1 MEDDVHVL
9 LQRLAVFIADTE
21 SGLDDVAV
29 YRHHLLWEVGLDG
42 SQPIVKLRREKKQ
55 LCDKCDHINKALR
68 PSLSKKVFPV
78 GRVGK
83 IKASREVRNLLFFSP

>member
-9 LQRLAVFIADTE
+9 LQRLAVFIADAE

-29 YRHHLLWEVGLDG
+29 YRDNLLWEVGLDR
-42 SQPIVKLRREKKQ
+42 SQPVVKLRREEKQ
-55 LCDKCDHINKALR
+55 LCKNCDHINKALR
-68 PSLSKKVFPV
+68 PSLSKKLFPV

-83 IKASREVRNLLFFSP
+83 IKASREVGNLFSPP